1 MQGLECVAC
10 PGEERSGLGR
20 DQTGGLE
27 EPSGRYATKATPRAR
42 VSTLTRLTTRRSHLG
57 PSGETDFV
65 LRALAAGYRACQ
77 SPGVHVLHH
86 GFRTWKEG
94 EVLRFS
100 EAQPLASQLR

>member
-1 MQGLECVAC
+1 MGPPESARAARRDAVEADKSCRINVLEN
-10 PGEERSGLGR
+10 
-20 DQTGGLE
+20 
-27 EPSGRYATKATPRAR
+27 
-42 VSTLTRLTTRRSHLG
+42 LTRKDWNASR
-57 PSGETDFV
+57 V